1 MWSSALTIKGMTT
14 PLVLGAVGAVALLIF
29 VLSMTPRARGRRAIA
44 RRKRREMAELRSR
57 VAANAR
63 ATYNKQFPH
72 GRRSR
77 SGSTSYSGGSVSH
90 SDSGSY
96 GGSSCDS
103 GGGDSGGGGGDG
115 GGC

>member
-1 MWSSALTIKGMTT
+1 MTT
-14 PLVLGAVGAVALLIF
+14 PLVLGSVGAFALLIF
-29 VLSMTPRARGRRAIA
+29 VLSMTPRAREKRAIA

-72 GRRSR
+72 ARRSR
-77 SGSTSYSGGSVSH
+77 SGSTSYSGGTVSY
-90 SDSGSY
+90 SADSGSY

>member
-1 MWSSALTIKGMTT
+1 MTGSQFNDAVVGGVIV
-14 PLVLGAVGAVALLIF
+14 LVVALVVAALW
-29 VLSMTPRARGRRAIA
+29 SPKARARRAEA

-72 GRRSR
+72 ARRSR
-77 SGSTSYSGGSVSH
+77 SGSTSYGGSTILH
-90 SDSGSY
+90 TDSGS

-103 GGGDSGGGGGDG
+103 GGGDSGGGGGDSG

>member
-1 MWSSALTIKGMTT
+1 MTGSQFNDAVVGGVIV
-14 PLVLGAVGAVALLIF
+14 LVVALVVANALWN
-29 VLSMTPRARGRRAIA
+29 PKARARRAEA

-72 GRRSR
+72 AKRSG
-77 SGSTSYSGGSVSH
+77 SGSTSYTGGTVVHGDSGSGGS
-90 SDSGSY
+90 DCG
-96 GGSSCDS
+96 S
-103 GGGDSGGGGGDG
+103 GGGDSGGGGGDS

>member
-1 MWSSALTIKGMTT
+1 MTT
-14 PLVLGAVGAVALLIF
+14 AIVLGAIGMLLVF
-29 VLSMTPRARGRRAIA
+29 VIVRYGTPRARGRRAVE

-63 ATYNKQFPH
+63 ATYDRQFPRA
-72 GRRSR
+72 RRSR
-77 SGSTSYSGGSVSH
+77 SGSTSYSGGTVTYGA
-90 SDSGSY
+90 DSGSY
-96 GGSSCDS
+96 GGSGCDS